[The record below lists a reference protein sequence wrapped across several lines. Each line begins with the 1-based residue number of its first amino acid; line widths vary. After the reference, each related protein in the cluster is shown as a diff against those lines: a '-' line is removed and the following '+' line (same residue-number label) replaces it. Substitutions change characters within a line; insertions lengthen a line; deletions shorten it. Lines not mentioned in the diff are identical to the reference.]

1 MANPEAYTTVG
12 AQRKRGI
19 HITVA
24 VIVLAAVTFVG
35 GFFWAF
41 TRERVLSPEELQAN
55 GALLFERARQLPD
68 FSLVNDKAEPVTRAW
83 FEGQWDIVFFGYTF
97 CPDICPTTL
106 ATLKQYYEQ
115 LPAEEQAQTR
125 IVLASVDPARD
136 SASQLNQYLQF
147 FHPAFRGVTGE
158 FLEVYRFATGLGAP
172 FKKAPGGGENY
183 LVDHS
188 GNVAIVNPAG
198 HFVGILKSPVSVE
211 QINRVMPSFKALR

>member
-1 MANPEAYTTVG
+1 MANPEAFNAVG
-12 AQRKRGI
+12 SERKRGI
-19 HITVA
+19 HITVG
-24 VIVLAAVTFVG
+24 VIVVIAVVFVG

-41 TRERVLSPEELQAN
+41 TRERVLSSEELQAN

-68 FSLVNDKAEPVTRAW
+68 FALLNDKAEPIGRDW
-83 FEGQWDIVFFGYTF
+83 FEGQWDFVFFGYTY

-115 LPAEEQAQTR
+115 LPPAQQAQTR

-136 SASQLNQYLQF
+136 TAAQLNQYLQF
-147 FHPAFRGVTGE
+147 FHPSFRGVTGE

-172 FKKAPGGGENY
+172 FKKAPGGGDHY

-188 GNVAIVNPAG
+188 GNVALINPAG
-198 HFVGILKSPVSVE
+198 HFVGILKSPISVE
-211 QINRVMPSFKALR
+211 QINRVLPSFKALR

>member
-1 MANPEAYTTVG
+1 VANPEVCTTVG

-19 HITVA
+19 HMTVGA
-24 VIVLAAVTFVG
+24 IVLVAAVFVG

-41 TRERVLSPEELQAN
+41 TRERVLSQEELQAN
-55 GALLFERARQLPD
+55 GALLFQTARKLPE
-68 FSLVNDKAEPVTRAW
+68 FSLLNDKAESVTRDW
-83 FEGQWDIVFFGYTF
+83 FEGHWDIVFFGYTF

-115 LPAEEQAQTR
+115 LPAEQQAQTR

-136 SASQLNQYLQF
+136 TAAQLNQYLAF
-147 FHPAFRGVTGE
+147 FHPDFRGVTGE
-158 FLEVYRFATGLGAP
+158 FLEVHRFATGLGAP
-172 FKKAPGGGENY
+172 FKKVPGGGKNY

-198 HFVGILKSPVSVE
+198 HFIGLLKSPVSVE

>member
-1 MANPEAYTTVG
+1 MANPEAFNTVS
-12 AQRKRGI
+12 AERKRGI
-19 HITVA
+19 HITVG
-24 VIVLAAVTFVG
+24 VIALLATIFVG

-55 GALLFERARQLPD
+55 GALLFEKARQMPE
-68 FSLVNDKAEPVTRAW
+68 FSLLSDQAETVNRSW

-115 LPAEEQAQTR
+115 LPSDQQTRTR

-136 SASQLNQYLQF
+136 SSSQLSQYLQF
-147 FHPAFRGVTGE
+147 FHPDFRGVTGE

-172 FKKAPGGGENY
+172 FKKAPGGGDNY

-198 HFVGILKSPVSVE
+198 HFVGILKSPISVE

>member
-1 MANPEAYTTVG
+1 VTHPESFNTVS

-19 HITVA
+19 HITVT
-24 VIVLAAVTFVG
+24 IVLLAAITFVG

-41 TRERVLSPEELQAN
+41 TRERVLSAEELQAN
-55 GALLFERARQLPD
+55 GALLFEKARQMPE
-68 FSLVNDKAEPVTRAW
+68 FSLLNDKSESVSRAW
-83 FEGQWDIVFFGYTF
+83 FKGQWDIVFFGYTF

-106 ATLKQYYEQ
+106 ATLKQYYDQLTPEQ
-115 LPAEEQAQTR
+115 QAQTR

-136 SASQLNQYLQF
+136 NSKQLHQYLQF
-147 FHPAFRGVTGE
+147 FHPDFRGVTGE

-172 FKKAPGGGENY
+172 FKKAPGGGDNY

-188 GNVAIVNPAG
+188 GNVALINPEG

-211 QINRVMPSFKALR
+211 QINRVMPTFEALR